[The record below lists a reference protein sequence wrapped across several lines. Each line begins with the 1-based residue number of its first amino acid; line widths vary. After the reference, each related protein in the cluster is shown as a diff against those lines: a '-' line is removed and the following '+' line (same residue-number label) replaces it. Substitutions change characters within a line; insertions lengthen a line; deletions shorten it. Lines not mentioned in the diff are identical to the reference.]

1 MILYFTGTGNCL
13 YVARELAAEGESSP
27 SMNAMKVMPRSIGTR
42 SARRRT
48 SMPPIYLPASVK
60 LIFSNGISY
69 CVTAKETSL
78 ILFE

>member
-1 MILYFTGTGNCL
+1 MSSGVGTIAFTRIDTSAGS
-13 YVARELAAEGESSP
+13 EGESSP
-27 SMNAMKVMPRSIGTR
+27 SMNAMKVMLRSIGTR

>member
-1 MILYFTGTGNCL
+1 MSSGVGTIAFTRIDTSAGS
-13 YVARELAAEGESSP
+13 EGESSP
-27 SMNAMKVMPRSIGTR
+27 NMNAMKVPRSIGTR